1 MARGKKRKTYRKKNF
16 KILNA
21 LESVVYLGI
30 ITRGTT
36 GGGIAEFVTG
46 EGDLTFSPSKTE
58 YDYELDVTS
67 SLGSGTWSG
76 TSQISLK
83 DLMMNPT
90 EGVNQIA
97 SNLSSNLLPMAV
109 AGVTTS
115 VLFNVSRRL
124 LRKPIN
130 RVNNDLIKPILGSGI
145 RL

>member
-1 MARGKKRKTYRKKNF
+1 MARAKKRKTYRKKNF

-46 EGDLTFSPSKTE
+46 EGDLTFTPDKTE
-58 YDYELDVTS
+58 YDYALDVTS
-67 SLGSGTWSG
+67 DLPGSWSG
-76 TSQISLK
+76 TEQISLK

-97 SNLSSNLLPMAV
+97 SNLSSNLLPMAI

>member
-36 GGGIAEFVTG
+36 GGGIVEFFTG
-46 EGDLTFSPSKTE
+46 EGDLKFTQGEAF
-58 YDYELDVTS
+58 YDEGLGVTS
-67 SLGSGTWSG
+67 YGQGSWSG
-76 TSQISLK
+76 TSEISLK
-83 DLMMNPT
+83 DLMMSPT

-97 SNLSSNLLPMAV
+97 TNLSSNLIPMAV

-130 RVNNDLIKPILGSGI
+130 RVNNDLIKPVLGAGI